1 MKSPLK
7 LRKKRYP
14 CPCCG
19 CFTLPEKG
27 QYDICPVCFWEDDPS
42 QSMDERQAGG
52 ANKVCLKEA
61 RKNYLA
67 FGACEK
73 EMLPY
78 VRKATMEESQSDEAR
93 HGKGFMELLKRY
105 FGK

>member
-1 MKSPLK
+1 MK

-19 CFTLPEKG
+19 CFTLPAQGEF
-27 QYDICPVCFWEDDPS
+27 DICPVCFWEDDPA
-42 QSMDERQAGG
+42 QSRDEQLDGL
-52 ANKVCLKEA
+52 ANKVCLIEA

-67 FGACEK
+67 FGACEN
-73 EMLPY
+73 EMLSH
-78 VRKATMEESQSDEAR
+78 VRKPFPEELIPGKAR
-93 HGKGFMELLKRY
+93 HGKGFERLLKRY